1 MPVLTGRPPTVDAA
15 LRLAAEQFGDATAFV
30 AGERR
35 LSYRAWARAAAE
47 AARTL
52 SEAGAGPG
60 RVVCLM
66 LPSSIDFAIAYAAVA
81 WTGATITAVDTRLG
95 PAELEDILGKA
106 APAVT
111 VGAENTRAATAP
123 GGTAVTAA
131 ELAGAAGGPP
141 APPAGVAD
149 PEQPALIAWT
159 SGTTGTPKGAWFPHR
174 ALAAAPHQSG
184 PLSAPFDR
192 RLLGIPFAHV
202 GFLTRVWDQIAWG
215 ITSVLTPLPWRAPDM
230 LALLVAER
238 VTVGQGV
245 PTQWEKVLA
254 LPELAEAD
262 LSALRVIATGATRV
276 PPELV
281 RELRRRLGCPVL
293 VRFACSEVPIAT
305 GTSPDD
311 PPEVAA
317 ETVGR
322 PCPGVRVRVVDDAGR
337 PASPGVVGQLL
348 LRSPGAMA
356 GYWGDPEA
364 TAEAV
369 LDGDWVRTGDLGH
382 LTDRGDLVLAGR
394 GSEMYIRGGYNVH
407 PLEVERRLL
416 EHPSVEAAAVLGVAA
431 PVIGEVG
438 IAFVVVAPGAHPEP
452 AQLRDWCGARL
463 ADYKVPDEVHLV
475 DELPRNAMR
484 KVDKRALRAEYAAR
498 RRVEARPAA
507 RSTSEPE

>member
-1 MPVLTGRPPTVDAA
+1 MPLLAGSPPTVDAA
-15 LRLAAEQFGDATAFV
+15 LRLAAVQFGDRTAFV
-30 AGERR
+30 AGARQ
-35 LSYRAWARAAAE
+35 LCYREWARAAAG
-47 AARTL
+47 AARALT
-52 SEAGAGPG
+52 EAGAGPG

-66 LPSSIDFAIAYAAVA
+66 LPSSIDFAIAFAAAA
-81 WTGATITAVDTRLG
+81 WTGATITATDTRLG
-95 PAELEDILGKA
+95 PSELEGILGRA

-111 VGAENTRAATAP
+111 VGAEHARGAP
-123 GGTAVTAA
+123 VANALGGTAVTVA
-131 ELAGAAGGPP
+131 ELVEAAAGPTV
-141 APPAGVAD
+141 APTEVAD

-184 PLSAPFDR
+184 ELSAPFDR
-192 RLLGIPFAHV
+192 RLLSIPFAHV
-202 GFLTRVWDQIAWG
+202 GFLARVWDQIAWG
-215 ITSVLTPLPWRAPDM
+215 ITSVLTPLPWRASEM
-230 LALLVAER
+230 LALLDKER

-254 LPELAEAD
+254 LPELAAAD

-281 RELRRRLGCPVL
+281 RELRARLGCPVL
-293 VRFACSEVPIAT
+293 VRFACTEVPIAT

-311 PPEVAA
+311 PPDVAA

-322 PCPGVRVRVVDDAGR
+322 PCPGVEIKVVDNAGR
-337 PASPGVVGQLL
+337 PAPEGVAGQLL

-356 GYWGDPEA
+356 GYWGDAGA

-369 LDGDWVRTGDLGH
+369 MDDGWIRTGDVGR
-382 LTDRGDLVLAGR
+382 LTEPGDLVIVGR

-407 PLEVERRLL
+407 PLEIERTLL
-416 EHPSVEAAAVLGVAA
+416 EHSSVEAAAVLGVPA

-438 IAFVVVAPGAHPEP
+438 IAFVVAAPDTSPDP
-452 AQLRDWCGARL
+452 ARLREWCRARL

-475 DELPRNAMR
+475 PDLPRNAML
-484 KVDKRALRAEYAAR
+484 KVDKRALRAELAAR
-498 RRVEARPAA
+498 RGDAGPR
-507 RSTSEPE
+507 